1 MLKIVDFQE
10 AILKGKR
17 LAEEKLVKGENADE
31 FVEIGEADGF
41 KVYIAV

>member
-17 LAEEKLVKGENADE
+17 LAEGKLLKAKTLTNL
-31 FVEIGEADGF
+31 
-41 KVYIAV
+41 